1 MSALPPPS
9 WVERDETMLRRAIDV
24 ARDTPPADVP
34 VGAVIYDAA
43 GVEIAHAH
51 NRKETNGD
59 PTAHAEILA
68 IRDAVGVIGDGWRL
82 EGCTLAVT
90 LEPCAMCAG
99 AIAAARIQTV
109 VFGAYEPKTGACGSV
124 IDVLRD
130 PVLPGFTA
138 VRGGVLEQ
146 PCAHLME
153 EFFSNLR

>member
-1 MSALPPPS
+1 
-9 WVERDETMLRRAIDV
+9 MLRRAIDV

-34 VGAVIYDAA
+34 VGAIIYDAA

-51 NRKETNGD
+51 NRKETDGD

-68 IRDAVGVIGDGWRL
+68 IRDAVGVVGDGWRL

-99 AIAAARIQTV
+99 AIAASRINTV

-124 IDVLRD
+124 IDVLLICAMNS
-130 PVLPGFTA
+130 LPA
-138 VRGGVLEQ
+138 L
-146 PCAHLME
+146 A
-153 EFFSNLR
+153 